1 MVEPK
6 PKILASQV
14 QCIAKDGC
22 ALQLKGIKYIYI
34 YILFYVTFTLI
45 RILKKKKISPP
56 FSFMPVAPLSL
67 LFTSPLFVSST
78 QIFSLPPPCLTRRS
92 LFSPSFF
99 FSFFLHSSIP
109 NLVSLKHLHLNSKL
123 NLNQNTN
130 SNHNLK
136 TNQIKMLQ
144 KKKEK
149 ERPNLTYLR
158 EREREREK
166 KNSCV

>member
-34 YILFYVTFTLI
+34 YI
-45 RILKKKKISPP
+45 ILCYIHTNPNIKKKKISPP

-144 KKKEK
+144 KKK
-149 ERPNLTYLR
+149 
-158 EREREREK
+158 K
-166 KNSCV
+166 KKGQI

>member
-22 ALQLKGIKYIYI
+22 ALQLKGIKYI

-136 TNQIKMLQ
+136 TNQIKML
-144 KKKEK
+144 KKK
-149 ERPNLTYLR
+149 
-158 EREREREK
+158 K
-166 KNSCV
+166 KKKGQI